1 MAEDSELPAGAA
13 PSPERGPSRLLQT
26 LFFWLVVQP
35 VVLVGLGLNVRH
47 RERLPR
53 QGPAIL
59 VANHNSHLD
68 TVVLMSLFPSRLR
81 PRLRP
86 VAAADYFLRSRALAW
101 FSQRVMGILPVDR
114 GGGAAARRDPLA
126 GASGALERGDLV
138 ILFPEGT
145 RGEPERLAGFKSG
158 VGHLARRHPGVPVVP
173 VLLHGLGKS
182 LPRGA
187 FLPVPFFCDVFVGEP
202 IAGVGEPRALVA
214 ALGERMSALAA
225 EGHFPAWE

>member
-1 MAEDSELPAGAA
+1 LSADDRA
-13 PSPERGPSRLLQT
+13 PSPLLQA
-26 LFFWLVVQP
+26 LFFWLVVRP

-53 QGPAIL
+53 EGPAIL

-68 TVVLMSLFPSRLR
+68 AVVLMTLFPARLLR
-81 PRLRP
+81 RVRP
-86 VAAADYFLRSRALAW
+86 VAAADYFLRNRPLAW

-114 GGGAAARRDPLA
+114 GGGAGRRDPLA
-126 GASGALERGDLV
+126 GASAALARGEIV

-145 RGEPERLAGFKSG
+145 RGEPERLASFKSG
-158 VGHLARRHPGVPVVP
+158 VGHLARRHPGAPVVP

-187 FLPVPFFCDVFVGEP
+187 LVPVPFFCDVFVGEP
-202 IAGVGEPRALVA
+202 LAGGEEPRALVA
-214 ALGERMSALAA
+214 ALTESMARLAA
-225 EGHFPAWE
+225 EGRFPAWE